1 MKNLYVDCNSRT
13 VQVSRIGIGLD
24 VSAAGVVTDIPIPQF
39 VRVKAVGGDA
49 RIKQNGDAGDAGDGV
64 LLSKGE
70 TEYFFLERQLELVS
84 GQINVMY

>member
-39 VRVKAVGGDA
+39 VRVKAVGGEA
-49 RIKQNGDAGDAGDGV
+49 RIKRNGDAGDGV
-64 LLSKGE
+64 LLSEGE
-70 TEYFFLERQLELVS
+70 TEYFFLDRQLELVS